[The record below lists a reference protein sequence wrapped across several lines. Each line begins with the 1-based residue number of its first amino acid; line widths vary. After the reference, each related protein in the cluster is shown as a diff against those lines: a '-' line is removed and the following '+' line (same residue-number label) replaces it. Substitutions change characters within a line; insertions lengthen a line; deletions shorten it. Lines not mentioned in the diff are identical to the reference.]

1 MLPAQIP
8 HVDDV
13 LTTEALPVIRVPM
26 TGRDPDEAHRA
37 VTPLELLFDLS
48 FVVAVAQAA
57 NALHHAL
64 ADGEVAY
71 GLVVYFIIFFG
82 VWWPWVNF
90 TWFASAYDTDD
101 VPYRLL
107 TFVQIV
113 GVLVV
118 AAGVPRAFGEL
129 DFSITVTGY
138 VIMRTALVA
147 LWLRAARED
156 PLRRAVALRFA
167 VAIGLI
173 QLFWVARLAI
183 GPPLGLVLVFV
194 FGIVEM
200 MIPWWAERSGR
211 PTPWHPGHIAE
222 RYGLFTIIVL
232 GECVFAAT
240 TAIQIALD
248 ETGLSA
254 ALIAISLGGLAAVFA
269 MWWAYFKVPAVI
281 GQLTEL
287 RWQLAWSYG
296 HLIVFGAVAGLGA
309 GLQVAVD
316 AVADPE
322 HVPALTAALA
332 VAVPVAIY
340 VVAVAVLHRRG
351 RPWRDVAS
359 LALVAVLALAI
370 AFGVEVVGVPVVVLA
385 IGALASG
392 VVAWQ
397 VLATSHGAVP
407 HPAG

>member
-1 MLPAQIP
+1 MTNAARAADMNATPA
-8 HVDDV
+8 
-13 LTTEALPVIRVPM
+13 IRVPM
-26 TGRDPDEAHRA
+26 SGRDPTEAHRA
-37 VTPLELLFDLS
+37 ATPLELLFDLS

-64 ADGEVAY
+64 VDGQIGY
-71 GLVVYFIIFFG
+71 GLVVYIFIFFG

-138 VIMRTALVA
+138 VIMRTALVG

-156 PLRRAVALRFA
+156 PAGRAVALRFA

-173 QLFWVARLAI
+173 QLVWVVRLAI
-183 GPPLGLVLVFV
+183 GPPLGIVLVFV
-194 FGIVEM
+194 FGVVEM
-200 MIPWWAERSGR
+200 LIPWWAERSGR
-211 PTPWHPGHIAE
+211 RTPWHPGHIAE

-240 TAIQIALD
+240 TAIQVALD
-248 ETGLSA
+248 ESGVTL
-254 ALIAISLGGLAAVFA
+254 ALIAISLGGLATVFA
-269 MWWAYFKVPAVI
+269 MWWAYFKVPAAI
-281 GQLTEL
+281 GRLTEL

-296 HLIVFGAVAGLGA
+296 HWIIFGAVAGLGA

-322 HVPALTAALA
+322 HVTAMTAALA
-332 VAVPVAIY
+332 VAVPVGIY
-340 VVAVAVLHRRG
+340 VVAIAVLHRRG
-351 RPWRDVAS
+351 RPWREVAS
-359 LALVAVLALAI
+359 LGLAAVLALAI
-370 AFGVEVVGVPVVVLA
+370 ALGAGVVGVPVVVLA

-397 VLATSHGAVP
+397 VLATPRVAVVRP
-407 HPAG
+407 QAS